1 MSQMTKTLVFV
12 GIAVVVAGLAFAT
25 RTRPVG
31 VDPPEQI
38 GKALFE
44 TFEDPLAAKT
54 MKIVLFDEGLAS
66 FKEIE
71 IKEVDGIWT
80 LPSHSGYPA
89 DAENKIRDAATPF
102 VDMKVIGVASDL
114 EGDHAMYGVV
124 APDPDKS
131 AVGNQG
137 VGTLVTIKDASGDT
151 LVDLVIGKEYQEGQ
165 YYVRPKNISR
175 VYIVQIDPTTLPVEF
190 DDWINKDLLNV
201 SAFDIDG
208 MTIKDYSF
216 DVVQTL
222 RRPITQFDQRFEL
235 QVSDE
240 NGTWVLDQM
249 LEADGDR
256 LVEATLGEG
265 EELNQE
271 RLNAMKDAL
280 DNLEIVDVE
289 RKPTGLREDL
299 KADEGFFS
307 DQAGVDSLVEKGI
320 YPVELDGAVEL
331 LSTDGEVLVDTK
343 DGVQYVLRFGR
354 VAGVDAEDAEGGLN
368 RYLLVSA
375 RVNEAQFPEPELE
388 PLPTML
394 SIEAE
399 TASPDVV
406 EPATEVDVEV
416 EVTSEPEAT
425 EPEATEPEATEPE
438 ATEPEA
444 TAPEATEPEATEPE
458 ATAPEATEP
467 EESAETEVDEN
478 FGCQAEELVEEE
490 VEVEEE
496 PAESEDSP
504 EAKLKAEQER
514 VTKENQRKID
524 ERNDKIKA
532 AQDKVQTLNYRFADW
547 YYVISE
553 EVYNKIHLGRADV
566 VKQTDAAQSE
576 AAENGFG
583 VDAFRNLERGGLPG
597 AGNLQL
603 PGVLGPAG
611 EGAPAES
618 P

>member
-54 MKIVLFDEGLAS
+54 MKIVRFDEGLAS
-66 FKEIE
+66 LKEIE

-131 AVGNQG
+131 AVGDQG

-399 TASPDVV
+399 TATPDAV

-425 EPEATEPEATEPE
+425 EPEATEPEATE
-438 ATEPEA
+438 
-444 TAPEATEPEATEPE
+444 
-458 ATAPEATEP
+458 PEATEP

>member
-54 MKIVLFDEGLAS
+54 MKIVRFDEGLAS
-66 FKEIE
+66 LKEIE

-131 AVGNQG
+131 AVGDQG

-399 TASPDVV
+399 TATPDAV

-425 EPEATEPEATEPE
+425 EPEATE
-438 ATEPEA
+438 
-444 TAPEATEPEATEPE
+444 
-458 ATAPEATEP
+458 PEATEP

>member
-12 GIAVVVAGLAFAT
+12 GIAVVVAGLAFQT
-25 RTRPVG
+25 RTRSVG
-31 VDPPEQI
+31 VDPPKEI

-54 MKIVLFDEGLAS
+54 MKIVRFDEGLAS
-66 FKEIE
+66 LKEIE
-71 IKEVDGIWT
+71 IKEADGIWT

-102 VDMKVIGVASDL
+102 VDMKVIGVVSDL
-114 EGDHAMYGVV
+114 EGDHVMYGVV

-131 AVGNQG
+131 AIGDQG

-399 TASPDVV
+399 TATPDAVD
-406 EPATEVDVEV
+406 PATEVDVEV
-416 EVTSEPEAT
+416 EVTSEPETTESETT
-425 EPEATEPEATEPE
+425 EPETTEPETTEPE
-438 ATEPEA
+438 TTEPE
-444 TAPEATEPEATEPE
+444 T
-458 ATAPEATEP
+458 TEP

-478 FGCQAEELVEEE
+478 FGCQAEDLVEED

-553 EVYNKIHLGRADV
+553 EVYNKIHLGQADV

>member
-12 GIAVVVAGLAFAT
+12 GIAVVVAGLAFQT

-31 VDPPEQI
+31 VDPPKEI

-54 MKIVLFDEGLAS
+54 MKIVRFDEGLAS
-66 FKEIE
+66 LKEIE
-71 IKEVDGIWT
+71 IKEADGIWT

-102 VDMKVIGVASDL
+102 VDMKVIGVVSDL
-114 EGDHAMYGVV
+114 EGDHVMYGVV

-131 AVGNQG
+131 AIGDQG

-399 TASPDVV
+399 TATPDAVD
-406 EPATEVDVEV
+406 PATEVDVEV
-416 EVTSEPEAT
+416 EVTSEPETT
-425 EPEATEPEATEPE
+425 EPETTEPETTEPE
-438 ATEPEA
+438 T
-444 TAPEATEPEATEPE
+444 
-458 ATAPEATEP
+458 TEP

-478 FGCQAEELVEEE
+478 FGCQAEDLVEED

>member
-12 GIAVVVAGLAFAT
+12 GIAIVVAGLAFAT

-31 VDPPEQI
+31 VDAPEQI

-54 MKIVLFDEGLAS
+54 MKIVRFDEGLAS
-66 FKEIE
+66 LKEIE

-102 VDMKVIGVASDL
+102 VDMKVISIASDL
-114 EGDHAMYGVV
+114 EGEHAMYGVV

-131 AVGNQG
+131 AVGDQG
-137 VGTLVTIKDASGDT
+137 VGTLVTMKDASGDT

-256 LVEATLGEG
+256 LAEATLDEG

-289 RKPTGLREDL
+289 RKPTGLGEDL
-299 KADEGFFS
+299 KANEGFFS

-399 TASPDVV
+399 TATPDTVD
-406 EPATEVDVEV
+406 PATEVDVEV
-416 EVTSEPEAT
+416 EVTSDPETT
-425 EPEATEPEATEPE
+425 EPETTEPET
-438 ATEPEA
+438 
-444 TAPEATEPEATEPE
+444 
-458 ATAPEATEP
+458 TEP
-467 EESAETEVDEN
+467 EESVETEVDEN

-524 ERNDKIKA
+524 ERNDKIKV
-532 AQDKVQTLNYRFADW
+532 AQDKVRTLNYRFADW

-566 VKQTDAAQSE
+566 VKQADAAQSE
-576 AAENGFG
+576 ATGNGFG

-603 PGVLGPAG
+603 PGVLGPAD

>member
-12 GIAVVVAGLAFAT
+12 GIAVVVAGLAFQT

-31 VDPPEQI
+31 VDPPKEI

-54 MKIVLFDEGLAS
+54 MKIVRFDEGLAS
-66 FKEIE
+66 SKEIE
-71 IKEVDGIWT
+71 IKEADGIWT

-102 VDMKVIGVASDL
+102 VDMKVIGVVSDL
-114 EGDHAMYGVV
+114 EGDHVMYGVV

-131 AVGNQG
+131 DIGDQG

-399 TASPDVV
+399 TATPDAVD
-406 EPATEVDVEV
+406 PATEVDVEV
-416 EVTSEPEAT
+416 EVTSEPETT
-425 EPEATEPEATEPE
+425 EPETTEPET
-438 ATEPEA
+438 
-444 TAPEATEPEATEPE
+444 
-458 ATAPEATEP
+458 TEP

-478 FGCQAEELVEEE
+478 FGCQAEDLVEED

>member
-12 GIAVVVAGLAFAT
+12 GIAVVVAGLAFQT
-25 RTRPVG
+25 RTRSVG
-31 VDPPEQI
+31 VDPPKEI

-54 MKIVLFDEGLAS
+54 MKIVRFDEGLAS
-66 FKEIE
+66 LKEIE
-71 IKEVDGIWT
+71 IKEADGIWT

-102 VDMKVIGVASDL
+102 VDMKVIGVVSDL
-114 EGDHAMYGVV
+114 EGDHVMYGVV

-131 AVGNQG
+131 AIGDQG

-399 TASPDVV
+399 TATPDAVD
-406 EPATEVDVEV
+406 PATEVDVEV
-416 EVTSEPEAT
+416 EVTSEPETTESETT
-425 EPEATEPEATEPE
+425 EPETTEPETTEPE
-438 ATEPEA
+438 T
-444 TAPEATEPEATEPE
+444 
-458 ATAPEATEP
+458 TEP

-478 FGCQAEELVEEE
+478 FGCQAEDLVEED

>member
-12 GIAVVVAGLAFAT
+12 GIAVVVAGLAFQT

-31 VDPPEQI
+31 VDPPKEI

-54 MKIVLFDEGLAS
+54 MKIVRFDEGLAS
-66 FKEIE
+66 LKEIE
-71 IKEVDGIWT
+71 IKEADGIWT

-102 VDMKVIGVASDL
+102 VDMKVIGVVSDL
-114 EGDHAMYGVV
+114 EGDHVMYGVV

-131 AVGNQG
+131 AIGDQG

-399 TASPDVV
+399 TATPDAVD
-406 EPATEVDVEV
+406 PATEVDVEV
-416 EVTSEPEAT
+416 EVTSEPETT
-425 EPEATEPEATEPE
+425 EPETTEPETTEPE
-438 ATEPEA
+438 TTEPE
-444 TAPEATEPEATEPE
+444 TTEPET
-458 ATAPEATEP
+458 TEP

-478 FGCQAEELVEEE
+478 FGCQAEDLVEED

>member
-12 GIAVVVAGLAFAT
+12 GIAVVVAGLAFQT
-25 RTRPVG
+25 RTRSVG
-31 VDPPEQI
+31 VDPPKEI

-54 MKIVLFDEGLAS
+54 MKIVRFDEGLAS
-66 FKEIE
+66 LKEIE
-71 IKEVDGIWT
+71 IKEADGIWT

-102 VDMKVIGVASDL
+102 VDMKVIGVVSDL
-114 EGDHAMYGVV
+114 EGDHVMYGVV

-131 AVGNQG
+131 AIGDQG

-399 TASPDVV
+399 TATPDAVD
-406 EPATEVDVEV
+406 PATEVDVEV
-416 EVTSEPEAT
+416 EVTSEPETTESETT
-425 EPEATEPEATEPE
+425 EPETTEPETTGPETTEPE
-438 ATEPEA
+438 TTEPE
-444 TAPEATEPEATEPE
+444 T
-458 ATAPEATEP
+458 TEP

-478 FGCQAEELVEEE
+478 FGCQAEDLVEED